1 MTTSQ
6 CPESEI
12 RWHSVGAASRLAALL
27 IAQIF
32 PIFSLFAPCHPG
44 ASPPS
49 VLNAFLTRDTSGR
62 YTVRFMPAATILVV
76 DDEALIRFSLSER
89 LTAEGY
95 RVLEAGTVAE
105 GIRPP
110 PDEET

>member
-32 PIFSLFAPCHPG
+32 PIFALFAPCHPG

-49 VLNAFLTRDTSGR
+49 VLNAFLTRDTRAVLTSVYRIVVSKCHRENGSR
-62 YTVRFMPAATILVV
+62 LPARCGHRDVH
-76 DDEALIRFSLSER
+76 
-89 LTAEGY
+89 
-95 RVLEAGTVAE
+95 GTPRTTRSAP
-105 GIRPP
+105 RP
-110 PDEET
+110 DL